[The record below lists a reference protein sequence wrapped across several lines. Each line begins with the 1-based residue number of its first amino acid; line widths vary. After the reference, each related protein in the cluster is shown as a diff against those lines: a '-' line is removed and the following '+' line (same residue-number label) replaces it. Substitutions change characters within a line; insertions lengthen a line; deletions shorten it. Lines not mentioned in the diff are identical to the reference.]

1 MGGAYQE
8 ERPAVAKA
16 LKWEKAQYV
25 LPVYKVPPYITD
37 KILHCNISFRE
48 LKEKIELT

>member
-16 LKWEKAQYV
+16 LKWEKAQG
-25 LPVYKVPPYITD
+25 LQ
-37 KILHCNISFRE
+37 SRE
-48 LKEKIELT
+48 LREGFLWLEKRVFHPTLG